1 MTGYDITAY
10 LKFTRRK
17 LTRDPF
23 NSAIRLTEKGRYV
36 GLQLAANADVIIDQ
50 LIAEGEVWTER

>member
-1 MTGYDITAY
+1 MVQGASEMTGYDINAY

-23 NSAIRLTEKGRYV
+23 NAAIKLAEKGRMVLTY
-36 GLQLAANADVIIDQ
+36 ID
-50 LIAEGEVWTER
+50 LEKPVPGSDSTA